1 MDDAGETIQQLLR
14 IEADAAVQEVEFAVK
29 HVEISKALPN
39 TKEQVYMN
47 LTTKEGQS
55 FCVEF
60 SVQGFRVVGKTFDKL
75 EKHHETQYFETIYA
89 LLDHL
94 KYGPTKGR
102 AIAAVARM

>member
-1 MDDAGETIQQLLR
+1 MEDAGETIEHLLR

-29 HVEISKALPN
+29 CVEISKALPN

-60 SVQGFRVVGKTFDKL
+60 SVQGFRVRTAKAKL
-75 EKHHETQYFETIYA
+75 GESPRHRHTSHMRHSQTLSLGNRVCVES
-89 LLDHL
+89 
-94 KYGPTKGR
+94 
-102 AIAAVARM
+102 